1 MNGYNKHIKMIRL
14 LILSNLVTLIT
25 LCIVLNRDNVVLS
38 SPTDIVK
45 TVAHV
50 DVNNSNLELIYKDA
64 DNDIAYYRYTG
75 NVGKLV
81 EEKDIL
87 TTCYG
92 DNVEVIYTDIYG
104 FKVKSD
110 VSVIHPGMSGTALEN
125 VNGDTVGYVSTILE
139 DNVVY
144 CIWK

>member
-1 MNGYNKHIKMIRL
+1 MNGYDKYIKMIRL
-14 LILSNLVTLIT
+14 LILSNLVTVIT
-25 LCIVLNRDNVVLS
+25 LCIVLNHDNIVLS

-45 TVAHV
+45 TVAHI
-50 DVNNSNLELIYKDA
+50 DVNNSNLELLYKDV

-75 NVGKLV
+75 NVSKLV
-81 EEKDIL
+81 EENDIL

-92 DNVEVIYTDIYG
+92 DKVEVIYTDIYG

-110 VSVIHPGMSGTALEN
+110 VSVIQPGMSGTALEN

-139 DNVVY
+139 DNIVY

>member
-1 MNGYNKHIKMIRL
+1 MNGYDKHIKMIRL
-14 LILSNLVTLIT
+14 LILSNLVTIIT
-25 LCIVLNRDNVVLS
+25 LCIVLDRDNVVLS

-45 TVAHV
+45 TVAHI
-50 DVNNSNLELIYKDA
+50 DVNNSDLELLYKDA

-75 NVGKLV
+75 NVSKLV
-81 EEKDIL
+81 EENDML

-92 DNVEVIYTDIYG
+92 DNVKVIYTDIYG

-110 VSVIHPGMSGTALEN
+110 VSVIQPGMSGTALEN